1 MRVVRAWGWSMHPN
15 IKDGDLVIL
24 KEREPSRGEVICF
37 SGYSGT
43 KTLHRLVKLKRDYLT
58 TKGDNCLNLDKAIKW
73 DEILGVAIALKR
85 ENRIIPL
92 KGRWLYGY
100 FYFFSGAIL
109 HGRNFLKWIIM
120 NLQELEVYAWI
131 VRAIF
136 SDQNIE
142 IAQGAE
148 TEDFYLIHARV
159 NGREAATLKINK
171 KSCLVVYLYVKIIYR
186 KLGIEEKLKEEGL
199 RFINTCLNPY

>member
-15 IKDGDLVIL
+15 IKDGYLVIL

-100 FYFFSGAIL
+100 FYFFSGIIL
-109 HGRNFLKWIIM
+109 SGRNFLKWIIM
-120 NLQELEVYAWI
+120 SLQELDVYSRIIRVVFPAN
-131 VRAIF
+131 
-136 SDQNIE
+136 DIE
-142 IAQGAE
+142 IVKGGE
-148 TEDFYLIHARV
+148 TDDFYFIKSRV
-159 NGREAATLKINK
+159 KGREAATLKIEK
-171 KSCLVVYLYVKIIYR
+171 KDFSVVRMYVKIMYR
-186 KLGIEEKLKEEGL
+186 KLGIEERLKEEGL